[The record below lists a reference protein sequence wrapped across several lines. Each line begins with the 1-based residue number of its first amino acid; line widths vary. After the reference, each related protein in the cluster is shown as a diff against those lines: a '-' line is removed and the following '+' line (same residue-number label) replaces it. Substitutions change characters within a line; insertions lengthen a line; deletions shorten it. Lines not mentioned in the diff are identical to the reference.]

1 MQINAASDFD
11 ANDSVIYIYENSE
24 DLEFLQLTDSERA
37 YMDSIDEEKEF
48 KISRI
53 NRYPRFL
60 HLVKVTHGKHESHIF
75 HEKLRILGN
84 KLLRML
90 KAENPAKVNIE
101 PLRDNEDAYYLA
113 EGLALGAY
121 QFLKYYSDSDKRKLK
136 LEEINISKLDTKRVS
151 ELNAVVKGVYLSRT
165 LINEPLSFLTAT
177 QLANEAVKAGEQSG
191 FEVEVLN
198 KKRIQTLKM
207 GGLLAVNKGSQD
219 PPTFSILKYSPG
231 DAVNSKP
238 LVLVGKGVVYDTG
251 GMSLKPTA
259 NSMDSMKSD
268 MSGSAAV
275 IGAITAI
282 AESKLP
288 VEVIGL
294 IPATDN
300 RPGENAYVPG
310 DIIKMY
316 DGSTVEVLN
325 TDAEGRMILADALA
339 YAKKL
344 GPELV
349 IDMATLTGSAAMA
362 VGRFGVVAMGTAGEK
377 EMQQLKRSGDEVYE
391 RVAEFPFWDEYDK
404 LLESTVADVKNIGGR
419 EGGAITA
426 GRFLKRFTDYPWIHI
441 DIAGPAFLQAD
452 DEYRLQGGT
461 GVGVRLM
468 YEYAKNM
475 CK

>member
-1 MQINAASDFD
+1 MQINVATEFKAS
-11 ANDSVIYIYENSE
+11 DSVIYIYENSE
-24 DLEFLQLTDSERA
+24 DLEFLQLTDSERS
-37 YMDSIDEEKEF
+37 YMDSIDKEEDF
-48 KISRI
+48 KIARI
-53 NRYPRFL
+53 NRYPSFF
-60 HLVKVTHGKHESHIF
+60 HLVKVTPAELPRHNYQ
-75 HEKLRILGN
+75 EKLRILGN
-84 KLLRML
+84 KLLRMI
-90 KAENPAKVNIE
+90 KAEDPVEVNIS

-121 QFLKYYSDSDKRKLK
+121 QFLKYFSDRDKRKLK
-136 LEEINISKLDTKRVS
+136 LEQINIAKLDAKRVA
-151 ELNAVVKGVYLSRT
+151 ELNAVVKGVFLSRD

-177 QLANEAVKAGEQSG
+177 QLANEAAKAGETSG
-191 FEVEVLN
+191 FDVEVLN

-219 PPTFSILKYSPG
+219 PPTFSILKYCPS
-231 DAVNSKP
+231 DAVNKKP

-275 IGAITAI
+275 IGAMTAI

-310 DIIKMY
+310 DIITMY

-344 GPELV
+344 SPELV

-362 VGRFGVVAMGTAGEK
+362 VGKFGVVAMGTAEDR
-377 EMQQLKRSGDEVYE
+377 EFSMLKRSGDEAYE
-391 RVAEFPFWDEYDK
+391 RVAEFPFWDEYDQ
-404 LLESTVADVKNIGGR
+404 LLESSVADVKNIGGR

-441 DIAGPAFLQAD
+441 DIAGPAFLSAD
-452 DEYRLQGGT
+452 DHYRLQGGT

-468 YEYAKNM
+468 YEFAKNM